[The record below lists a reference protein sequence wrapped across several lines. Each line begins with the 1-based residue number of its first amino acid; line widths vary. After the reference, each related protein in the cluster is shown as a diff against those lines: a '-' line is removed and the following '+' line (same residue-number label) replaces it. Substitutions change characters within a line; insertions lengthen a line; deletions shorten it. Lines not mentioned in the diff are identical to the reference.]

1 MFLCSR
7 RLLVAALAATA
18 VVAATGII
26 ARAAKTEIRTE
37 SDPKFSFAGLKT
49 WAWHPE
55 GAGEVRLAYSSSADP
70 NKVHDRVRPV
80 IVEGVT
86 REMTSRGF
94 SEAADHPDLYVHYY
108 VLVAVQSS
116 AQTMGQF
123 LPATP
128 EWGLPPFTASTT
140 ALSIYPVGTF
150 LMDMTVPGRDGI
162 VWRGAA
168 EREVDLERPDAER
181 KKILLRAIADLLKQF
196 PPKPK
201 K

>member
-7 RLLVAALAATA
+7 RLLVAALVVTA
-18 VVAATGII
+18 VAATGII
-26 ARAAKTEIRTE
+26 ARAAKTNIRTE
-37 SDPKFSFAGLKT
+37 SDPKFSFAGLRT
-49 WAWHPE
+49 WAWHPDA
-55 GAGEVRLAYSSSADP
+55 AGEVRLAYSSSADP
-70 NKVHDRVRPV
+70 NKVHERVRPV

-86 REMTSRGF
+86 REMAARGF
-94 SEAADHPDLYVHYY
+94 TETADHPDLYVHYY

-150 LMDMTVPGRDGI
+150 LMDMTVPGREGI

-168 EREVDLERPDAER
+168 EREVDLERPDTER
-181 KKILLRAIADLLKQF
+181 RKILLRAIADLLKQF